1 MCACWGR
8 RGARVLLCVRG
19 HAAAG
24 AANKGSEQG
33 RATGSRVCV
42 QLGLG
47 CCQGTGI
54 GELRILVVVVL
65 DCVLVW
71 GNTKFSHSS
80 PFLLCF
86 NVLQCVLLLGL
97 AHLPQHLPPLCSAA
111 RSPAGLPLSLLSHPP
126 SSSSATPTSARPSA
140 AEGLPRPCT
149 RLLTGARDFG
159 C

>member
-1 MCACWGR
+1 MLV
-8 RGARVLLCVRG
+8 GASGCSGTAVRSCTCSG
-19 HAAAG
+19 WS
-24 AANKGSEQG
+24 SEQRQRG
-33 RATGSRVCV
+33 GEGNWGGVYVFSSGC
-42 QLGLG
+42 G

-54 GELRILVVVVL
+54 GELRILVVVVFG
-65 DCVLVW
+65 CVLVW

-111 RSPAGLPLSLLSHPP
+111 RSPAGRPLSLLSHPP